1 MQVTIA
7 PYRFSDTDLR
17 ATLRDADVLL
27 MAHGATPERR
37 ARVAAAIASLD
48 PVDALHAAWP
58 ELLAARDD
66 RLLPARAS
74 GRVARLSRSGG
85 GVPKLAAD
93 AVTVGFRGVEGDRQ
107 ATRAHH
113 GRPWQALCLWSS
125 EVIDLLVA
133 DGHPIAP
140 GSAGENVTIHGLQWP
155 DVTPGV
161 RLRIGEVLCQ
171 VSAYAVPCKQN
182 ARWFADGRFQRIHHS
197 NGPVSRVYATVFEP
211 GTIRSDDTVV
221 LEP

>member
-1 MQVTIA
+1 MQIVVGSSV
-7 PYRFSDTDLR
+7 FSRTDVVR
-17 ATLRDADVLL
+17 TLLHADELL
-27 MAHGATPERR
+27 ALHGASAGRH
-37 ARVAAAIASLD
+37 ARVAAAISSLE
-48 PVDALHAAWP
+48 PVDALRAVWP

-66 RLLPARAS
+66 RPLPARATGS
-74 GRVARLSRSGG
+74 VVRLSRSSG
-85 GVPKLAAD
+85 GVPKLPAD
-93 AVTVGFRGVEGDRQ
+93 VVTVGFRGVEGDRQ
-107 ATRAHH
+107 ATRIHH
-113 GRPWQALCLWSS
+113 GRPWQALCLWSR
-125 EVIDLLVA
+125 EVIDQLAA

-140 GSAGENVTIHGLQWP
+140 GAAGENVTIGELDWS

-197 NGPVSRVYATVFEP
+197 NGPVSRVYATVLEP